1 MIENIVGNED
11 KIKYLEKI
19 VEDGNISHAYIFT
32 GLEGIGKLEIAKYF
46 SKKILKEEILSS
58 CPDFKI
64 IEKQE
69 DAKDLQV
76 DLIRDELVNDVY
88 KKPIIADRKI
98 YIIDDAQKMN
108 TTAQNVL
115 LKTLEEPPKYVVI
128 ILIATSVD
136 SFLPTIK
143 SRLKEVTFNKL
154 TKSQLKQIIKD
165 ENEVENKELLIDY
178 ANGSIG
184 RLKKLLLEENL
195 EKIKTLDK
203 FIEIIEE
210 KDVVNAFK
218 ASEKIEFK
226 EEDTLD
232 YIEYRFYKK
241 YEETLDYKYIKCIEI
256 IEDTKVRINS
266 NSNEMICIDNMI
278 IKLIKEI

>member
-165 ENEVENKELLIDY
+165 ENEVENEELLIDY

-195 EKIKTLDK
+195 EKIKILDK
-203 FIEIIEE
+203 FIEVIEE

-241 YEETLDYKYIKCIEI
+241 YEETVDYKYIKCIEI
-256 IEDTKVRINS
+256 IENTKVKINS

>member
-165 ENEVENKELLIDY
+165 ENEVENEELLIDY